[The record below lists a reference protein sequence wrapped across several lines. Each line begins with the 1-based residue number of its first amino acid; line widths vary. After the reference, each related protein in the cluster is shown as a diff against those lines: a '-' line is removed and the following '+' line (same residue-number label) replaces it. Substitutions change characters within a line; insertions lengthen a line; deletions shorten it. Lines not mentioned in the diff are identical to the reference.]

1 MFPCVFLPS
10 SVTKVGTK
18 IGLRLAVSTET
29 SQGTE
34 DGIPFMICGH
44 SVLLSAS

>member
-10 SVTKVGTK
+10 SVTKAGTK
-18 IGLRLAVSTET
+18 TGLCLAVSTDT

-34 DGIPFMICGH
+34 DGIPFMIFGH
-44 SVLLSAS
+44 IVLLGAS